1 MRFTTEDEKLQ
12 LNSAAFAAFCVS
24 VCIHHMASLSGKGE
38 APHVEILATQT
49 TAAASGSRLTVDLR
63 DSDMDDDVPEGGD
76 VEAAQATGS
85 AATDASIGSRS
96 SGPLQANKRLLCACG
111 KTSGFPNTFDE
122 KFHTDLAA
130 QFVQTRRREND
141 NSCTMRF
148 WFEPRFTSYT
158 PDRAIPLDAL
168 CTKPVFVWCPDVQ
181 FKAALHL
188 TCDVKT
194 CGSNGKPCKFYFS
207 DFPRARYVH
216 TRSGGAFLLAA
227 RYRCSVCK
235 TKVAASSESALRQLP
250 PLWQTMFPFLLLSK
264 TAFDESF
271 LSDLLLLAPVVG
283 VARLTNVISRWR
295 HDCYHRVRY
304 QYLLSQQAV
313 VESAKARKQQAD
325 ASKQPSLFR
334 FHGFTASSRQR
345 ELIPFP
351 GFGQHCDG
359 YNEILAPD
367 DQALME
373 ALEAYVEKLELINYA
388 DRFMC
393 ALTGKALSS
402 DQSYKVASRIRALD
416 PRTATKDQPAVG
428 MVALTNE
435 YGQVMDFYWTQ
446 SSSHNELG
454 SLAELVKSRGVNPI
468 MWTTD
473 LCCKVGRLVGLFG
486 PCNVLCFDLK
496 SVDQRRTA
504 V

>member
-1 MRFTTEDEKLQ
+1 
-12 LNSAAFAAFCVS
+12 
-24 VCIHHMASLSGKGE
+24 MASLSGKGE

-235 TKVAASSESALRQLP
+235 TKVAASSESALR
-250 PLWQTMFPFLLLSK
+250 
-264 TAFDESF
+264 
-271 LSDLLLLAPVVG
+271 
-283 VARLTNVISRWR
+283 R
-295 HDCYHRVRY
+295 YHRVRY

-416 PRTATKDQPAVG
+416 PRTATKAQPAVG